1 MDNFSIIDRNTF
13 EVYKHEE
20 DCPIGFVT
28 DKPIASVV
36 AELNKKGYETF
47 ASCSGHYKN
56 EFYEWFNEDISELE
70 ELKNNDKVII
80 KEIREDSFDYW
91 TIIDKTVTY
100 ILFNK
105 HYDFDYLP
113 DGFEYYVSDDDERTC
128 IQSKVSYYDEY
139 NNRKKRNVVEKEI
152 ENNCV
157 KLLKWV
163 KDLPN
168 KKGMII
174 YE

>member
-1 MDNFSIIDRNTF
+1 MDNFSIIDRNNY

-20 DCPIGFVT
+20 DCPLGFIC
-28 DKPIASVV
+28 DKLIAPVV

-70 ELKNNDKVII
+70 ECKKDDKVII
-80 KEIREDSFDYW
+80 KEVRDDSFDYW
-91 TIIDKTVTY
+91 TIVDKTITY

-105 HYDFDYLP
+105 HYSFDNLP
-113 DGFEYYVSDDDERTC
+113 ESFDYYVSDDDDRTC
-128 IQSKVSYYDEY
+128 IRAIISYYDEH
-139 NNRKKRNVVEKEI
+139 NNRKKRNVVEQEI
-152 ENNCV
+152 ENNCN
-157 KLLKWV
+157 KLNEWV
-163 KDLPN
+163 KQLPN
-168 KKGMII
+168 MKGMIK